1 VKTKAFF
8 VTPARRIPA
17 LAITLVF
24 LTSCVSADLKN
35 RLAADVPVSPA
46 VAYVPPA
53 PRQPEPTAV
62 DHRQLSALDGDSL
75 SLAQCIKI
83 ALKQNPQTRE
93 TWQRARSAAAGVG
106 QARSLYLPS
115 ADATAG
121 ASRGDPVLLDNR
133 QDTGTVDTFAAGFG
147 VRYLL
152 FDGGARSAGLT
163 GAESELLGANFQHN
177 ATLQDVALKVEEAY
191 YQLLAA
197 RELKRVAKQTILQ
210 TQYHVDVARARY
222 RNGLVARSDVLKSET
237 EKADADLLMVRA
249 RSQVRV
255 VRGRLASAMGLTPS
269 ENFEVTELPGNVHQ
283 RELADIQHLMANAS
297 SQRPELRAALARV
310 ESARSKV
317 DADKAR
323 YWPRVT
329 LNTDYG
335 LLDRTFVPERDEW
348 SLGIGITWPLF
359 DGLNREY
366 TIHRAQSDLDRSVA
380 EYEILL
386 RGIELEVWTAYSRL
400 IEADQAI
407 EAAGVL
413 VASAEENARVTEG
426 QYKNGTASIIEV
438 TDAQTSRTT
447 ANVRLVQARLD
458 WYTALAQLER
468 AIGRTLARKKAG
480 NSDGENSH

>member
-1 VKTKAFF
+1 M
-8 VTPARRIPA
+8 IPA
-17 LAITLVF
+17 LAITLVL
-24 LTSCVSADLKN
+24 LTSCISANLN
-35 RLAADVPVSPA
+35 RLAADVPVSPS

-53 PRQPEPTAV
+53 SHQPESTVV
-62 DHRQLSALDGDSL
+62 DDRQLSALDGRPL

-83 ALKQNPQTRE
+83 ALEQNPQTRE

-115 ADATAG
+115 ADLTAR
-121 ASRGDPVLLDNR
+121 ASRGDPVILDNR
-133 QDTGTVDTFAAGFG
+133 QDTGTVDTFAGGFG

-152 FDGGARSAGLT
+152 FDGGARSAGLA

-191 YQLLAA
+191 YQLLATQA
-197 RELKRVAKQTILQ
+197 LERVAEQTIRQ

-222 RNGLVARSDVLKSET
+222 QNGLVARSDVLKSET

-255 VRGRLASAMGLTPS
+255 VHGRLANAMGLTPS
-269 ENFEVTELPGNVHQ
+269 ENLQVMQLPGNLHQ
-283 RELADIQHLMANAS
+283 QELADIKRLMADAS
-297 SQRPELRAALARV
+297 SHRPELRAALARV
-310 ESARSKV
+310 ELAQSSI
-317 DADKAR
+317 DAGKAL

-348 SLGIGITWPLF
+348 SLGFGITWPLF
-359 DGLNREY
+359 DGFNREY
-366 TIHRAQSDLDRSVA
+366 TIHKAQSELNRSVA

-386 RGIELEVWTAYSRL
+386 REIELEVWTAYSRL

-407 EAAGVL
+407 EAARAL

-426 QYKNGTASIIEV
+426 QYKNGTTSIIEV

-447 ANVRLVQARLD
+447 ANVRQVEAHLD

-468 AIGRTLARKKAG
+468 AIGRTLAQKKQG
-480 NSDGENSH
+480 NSNGENSH

>member
-1 VKTKAFF
+1 MKTK
-8 VTPARRIPA
+8 VPG
-17 LAITLVF
+17 LAITLI
-24 LTSCVSADLKN
+24 LLSSCVSADLN
-35 RLAADVPVSPA
+35 QSAAKIPVSSSA
-46 VAYVPPA
+46 SYVPRSP
-53 PRQPEPTAV
+53 QPESMAI
-62 DHRQLSALDGDSL
+62 DNQQLPSLDGRSL

-83 ALKQNPQTRE
+83 ALEQNPQTRE

-106 QARSLYLPS
+106 QARSFYLPS
-115 ADATAG
+115 VDVTAG
-121 ASRGDPVLLDNR
+121 ATRGDSVLLGSR
-133 QDTGTVDTFAAGFG
+133 QETGTVDTFAAGFG

-163 GAESELLGANFQHN
+163 GAESELLAANFQHN
-177 ATLQDVALKVEEAY
+177 ATLQDVALTVEEAY
-191 YQLLAA
+191 YQFLAA
-197 RELKRVAKQTILQ
+197 RELERVAEQTIRQ
-210 TQYHVDVARARY
+210 TQYHVDVAQARY
-222 RNGLVARSDVLKSET
+222 QNGLVARSDVLKSET

-269 ENFEVTELPGNVHQ
+269 ENFEVTGLPANLHQ
-283 RELADIQHLMANAS
+283 RELADIKQLMTDAS

-310 ESARSKV
+310 GSARSKI
-317 DADKAR
+317 DAGKAR

-329 LNTDYG
+329 FNTDYG
-335 LLDRTFVPERDEW
+335 RLDRTFVPERDEW

-380 EYEILL
+380 EYETLL

-400 IEADQAI
+400 IEAGQAI

-447 ANVRLVQARLD
+447 AKVRLVEARLD
-458 WYTALAQLER
+458 WYTALATLER
-468 AIGRTLARKKAG
+468 AIGRTLARK
-480 NSDGENSH
+480 ST